1 MRSTDVGGWK
11 RPKACNDLTVR
22 VEIMFEFTKSLPL
35 SNLSWEGEAEAD
47 LVVGQGREEVA
58 KGVEQAS

>member
-1 MRSTDVGGWK
+1 MLVVGKDQK
-11 RPKACNDLTVR
+11 RVTTLLSELRLC
-22 VEIMFEFTKSLPL
+22 FEFTKSLPL